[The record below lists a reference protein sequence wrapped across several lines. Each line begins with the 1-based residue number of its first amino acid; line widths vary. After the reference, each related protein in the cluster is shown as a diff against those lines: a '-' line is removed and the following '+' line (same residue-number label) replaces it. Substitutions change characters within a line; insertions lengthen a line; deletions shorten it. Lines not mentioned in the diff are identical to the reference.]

1 MRSIRSW
8 LLFVLAFSVPAAAHA
23 IDPLRSWTELVTSN
37 GYTGVVLDLADGEVH
52 HFREHIYASEE
63 PRWREDNGEE
73 LWLPTVPGGD
83 CFKPQYVASRDLLR
97 DAYFGARVGDRALW
111 LRDLPVDLDA
121 SGYDGVPSR
130 EGRDGGTGI
139 VRMVQRDGDLTF
151 TTRVFAPWSLEASQF
166 VMLLEVHNNG
176 SAAVD
181 SLALHALVN
190 TALGYGR
197 PGPRQET
204 GADFE
209 TIRVL
214 DGGAGI
220 LEQGFAGMVYVKPLT
235 PADVLTHTPSP
246 FYDAVNGGAGELTPP
261 VSTPV
266 SGDELAGAMQW
277 NIGALAPGARAWVGV
292 VVAHD
297 PNPDRVE
304 GRVAEV
310 DAWVDGRSP
319 EVLWQ
324 AERADWDAF
333 QARVSVPTGLSETEE
348 DLLHH
353 SATVLRMAQVRE
365 SSYWLRPEVDRDAV
379 RTTGIDGAA
388 RAVSG
393 TGAVREHLGA
403 GAVLASLPPGEWAY
417 AWVRDGAYAIVG
429 LVDGGL
435 HTEAR
440 AALEFYLR
448 AEANRYVDYE
458 ELQDV
463 PLRDYAI
470 SLTRYHGFGIEE
482 SDTLCNGDLNFEWDG
497 LGLFLWALRHYVEE
511 TGDTTLLET
520 YWTTIRDRI
529 ALVIEALVVD
539 NGLLWPDSSI
549 WEVHWFGKEKQFAYT
564 SITAARGMCDAAW
577 MASAL
582 GEPDVAEQ
590 FDRSGRQIRQAVWR
604 NLRAPGGEIAA
615 NVEELATGTGY
626 WDAAAIEAVA
636 MGLFDPAGPTAL
648 ATIDAIR
655 ERLTVPHGRGL
666 QRNDDEFDGHLLTPY
681 GSFYDS
687 QEWVVIDYRMS
698 IAARHAG
705 DAAYADALQEWVRD
719 QSLLN
724 FLLIGENYDENTG
737 EYRNNAPMIGF
748 GSGSYLTAMR
758 QRAGDWSVDPA
769 CGVYFEA
776 DPLYG
781 PDPIV
786 EPVDPAPDAGTDAG
800 PVDAGADASD
810 AEPVEDTTSDAADGD
825 TAGEDTAGEDT
836 AGEDAAGE
844 DTAGEVTEGEDTTVA
859 DTVGEDTADEDAA
872 DEDSAGAD
880 TASPSVD
887 SGAGSD
893 DAAPS
898 VGGGGCAAAA
908 AGPSG
913 GWALLLLGLVRRRR
927 VMGSTRC
934 VQIRPGLGVVRGQAT
949 R

>member
-1 MRSIRSW
+1 MRHCRLW
-8 LLFVLAFSVPAAAHA
+8 LLLVLALVLPASAHA

-97 DAYFGARVGDRALW
+97 DAYFGARIGERALW

-139 VRMVQRDGDLTF
+139 LRMVQRDGALTF

-166 VMLLEVHNNG
+166 VMLLEVHNGG
-176 SAAVD
+176 STAVE
-181 SLALHALVN
+181 SLALHGLVN
-190 TALGYGR
+190 TALGHGR

-214 DGGAGI
+214 DDGAGV
-220 LEQGFAGMVYVKPLT
+220 LEQGFAGLIYLKPLV
-235 PADVLTHTPSP
+235 PADVLTHTPAP
-246 FYDAVNGGAGELTPP
+246 FYDAVQSGSGELP
-261 VSTPV
+261 VPETTPV
-266 SGDELAGAMQW
+266 SGDDLAAAMQW
-277 NIGALAPGARAWVGV
+277 NVGALAPGERTWVGL

-297 PNPDRVE
+297 PNPDRVD
-304 GRVAEV
+304 GRIAEV
-310 DAWVDGRSP
+310 DAWVDGRTP
-319 EVLWQ
+319 EALWQ

-333 QARVSVPTGLSETEE
+333 QARLTVPAGLSTEE
-348 DLLHH
+348 ADLLHH

-365 SSYWLRPEVDRDAV
+365 SSYWLRPQVDRDVV
-379 RTTGIDGAA
+379 RTTGIDGDA
-388 RAVSG
+388 RPVSG
-393 TGAVREHLGA
+393 TGEVREHLGA

-435 HTEAR
+435 YDEAR

-448 AEANRYVDYE
+448 AEANRYVNYE
-458 ELQDV
+458 ELRDV

-497 LGLFLWALRHYVEE
+497 FGLFLWSLRHYVEE
-511 TGDTTLLET
+511 TGDTALVEA
-520 YWTTIRDRI
+520 YWPTIRDRI
-529 ALVIEALVVD
+529 ARVIEDLVVD

-577 MASAL
+577 MASAM
-582 GEPDVAEQ
+582 GESAIADE
-590 FDRSGRQIRQAVWR
+590 FERSGRQIRQAIWR

-636 MGLFDPAGPTAL
+636 MGLFDPAGPTAQ
-648 ATIDAIR
+648 ATIQAIR
-655 ERLTVPHGRGL
+655 DRLTVPHGRGL

-705 DAAYADALQEWVRD
+705 NPEYADALQEWVRD

-758 QRAGDWSVDPA
+758 QRAGDWSVDAA

-776 DPLYG
+776 DPLFG
-781 PDPIV
+781 PDEVV
-786 EPVDPAPDAGTDAG
+786 EPVDPSPDAGPDAGSDAGVDAEGDVGSDADATTDDAATDADD
-800 PVDAGADASD
+800 DAAADTETPD
-810 AEPVEDTTSDAADGD
+810 AETPDAETPDAETPDTSPSADTTES
-825 TAGEDTAGEDT
+825 
-836 AGEDAAGE
+836 
-844 DTAGEVTEGEDTTVA
+844 
-859 DTVGEDTADEDAA
+859 DTV
-872 DEDSAGAD
+872 
-880 TASPSVD
+880 
-887 SGAGSD
+887 GSD
-893 DAAPS
+893 DAPSPDEDTPRADASGGDEPDAAESPSDDEAPS
-898 VGGGGCAAAA
+898 VGGGGCAA
-908 AGPSG
+908 SG
-913 GWALLLLGLVRRRR
+913 SGSRGSGALFLLALVGLRRSR
-927 VMGSTRC
+927 GSTHC
-934 VQIRPGLGVVRGQAT
+934 V
-949 R
+949 